1 MTYFV
6 SDWLTLSYFHSVSS
20 RVYLLLF
27 ILILFDLHSW
37 LSGGFFVYLEYD
49 NIKFPKI

>member
-27 ILILFDLHSW
+27 ILILFDLYSW
-37 LSGGFFVYLEYD
+37 TYGGFFVYLEY
-49 NIKFPKI
+49 NKINFPKI